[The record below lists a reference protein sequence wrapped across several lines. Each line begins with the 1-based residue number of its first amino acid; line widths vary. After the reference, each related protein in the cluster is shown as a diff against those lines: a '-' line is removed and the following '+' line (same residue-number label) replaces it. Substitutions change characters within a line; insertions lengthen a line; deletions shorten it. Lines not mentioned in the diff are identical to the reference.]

1 MEIPKNI
8 IPEDLGVEYVIYY
21 RVSTQKQGRS
31 GLGLA
36 AQKDAVDAF
45 IGTIP
50 NAKKLKEFVEVESG
64 KNAERPELNL
74 AINYAKNNHAT
85 LLVAKLDRLSRDLH
99 FITTL
104 EKSGVDFVCA
114 DMPDANKLTIHLIA
128 SIAQHERE
136 LISQRT
142 RAALTQAKKRGVK
155 LGSNNPKVYE
165 ALKSAR
171 KIGNKKSRIQAKEF
185 AKKMQVIIE
194 PLLKAKM
201 SKTDIVNHLNACGV
215 KTYNDCEW
223 DRKQLYRVM
232 YKWHGEQNEEENVA

>member
-1 MEIPKNI
+1 MKRSHHKSA
-8 IPEDLGVEYVIYY
+8 YVIYY

-31 GLGLA
+31 GLGLE
-36 AQKDAVDAF
+36 AQKEAVSQF
-45 IGTIP
+45 LKTLP
-50 NAKKLKEFVEVESG
+50 NARKLKEFVEIESG
-64 KNAERPELNL
+64 KNDSRPELL
-74 AINYAKNNHAT
+74 SAIEYSKKKMAT

-104 EKSGVDFVCA
+104 EKSGIDFVCA

-142 RAALTQAKKRGVK
+142 KAALKQAKKRGIK
-155 LGSNNPKVYE
+155 LGANIPKVYE
-165 ALKSAR
+165 ALKNAN
-171 KIGNKKSRIQAKEF
+171 KIGNPTSKNNSKKF
-185 AKKMQVIIE
+185 ATKMKVIIE
-194 PLLKAKM
+194 PLLRANM

-215 KTYNDCEW
+215 KTSQNCEW

-232 YKWHGEQNEEENVA
+232 EKW

>member
-1 MEIPKNI
+1 MAIPKHIN
-8 IPEDLGVEYVIYY
+8 PEDLGVEYVVYY
-21 RVSTQKQGRS
+21 RVSTQKQGKS

-36 AQKDAVDAF
+36 AQKEAVNNF
-45 IGTIP
+45 INTIP
-50 NAKKLKEFVEVESG
+50 NAKNLKEFVEVESG
-64 KNAERPELNL
+64 KNAERPELGT
-74 AINYAKNNHAT
+74 AIEYAKQNHAT

-114 DMPDANKLTIHLIA
+114 DMPDANRLTIHLIA

-142 RAALTQAKKRGVK
+142 KAALHQAKKRGVK
-155 LGSNNPKVYE
+155 LGASNPKIYE

-171 KIGNKKSRIQAKEF
+171 KVGNKKSKFQAKEF
-185 AKKMQVIIE
+185 AIKMKVIIE
-194 PLLKAKM
+194 PLLKANM

-215 KTYNDCEW
+215 RTQYDCKW

-232 YKWHGEQNEEENVA
+232 QKWYDNKD